1 MAGKLGKV
9 VGGVVA
15 AALVLGG
22 IAYAVVWNSPGI
34 QAKLMSRVIASR
46 MAGNDTQALLDD
58 GALHIYLCGTGS
70 PMPDPSRAN
79 ACTAVIAGGHIVI
92 IDTGPGSWRNIA
104 RARLPADKID
114 TILLT
119 HLHSDHIGDLGEFAV
134 QSWIAGRK
142 APLQVFGPTALPRPA
157 ADRDSQGHV
166 FGTSGTADVVK
177 GIALAYNADDAYRIL
192 HHGADHLIPDGADM
206 AAHEIPTPKVDELV
220 KVYDKD
226 GLTISAFLV
235 NHHPVEPAYGYRIEY
250 KGRVAVVSGDTKKT
264 ESVQRFATDADLLV
278 HEALN
283 HRMVGL
289 IIDALRKRGND
300 RFADMAHDTLGYHT
314 SPVEAAEIANAA
326 HVKLLVFSHI
336 VPPLPNKL
344 AEHMFLEGV
353 GAARG
358 KGGTDVGHD
367 GMMITMPGNSDVIS
381 TSDLF

>member
-1 MAGKLGKV
+1 MRLGKI
-9 VGGVVA
+9 VGGVVV

-22 IAYAVVWNSPGI
+22 IAYAVVWNSPSV
-34 QAKLMSRVIASR
+34 QDRLMSRVINSR
-46 MAGNDTQALLDD
+46 MLGNDTQKLLDD

-70 PMPDPSRAN
+70 PMPDPHRAN

-114 TILLT
+114 TILFT

-134 QSWIAGRK
+134 QTWIAGRK
-142 APLQVFGPTALPRPA
+142 VPLEVYGPTALPEPIA
-157 ADRDSQGHV
+157 QTDENGEH
-166 FGTSGTADVVK
+166 FGVSGTDAVVK
-177 GIALAYNADDAYRIL
+177 GFAMAYNADDAYRIL
-192 HHGADHLIPDGADM
+192 HHGADHLVPAGADM
-206 AAHEIPTPKVDELV
+206 VGHEIATPKVDELV
-220 KVYDKD
+220 TVFDKD
-226 GLTISAFLV
+226 GLKISAFLV

-250 KGRVAVVSGDTKKT
+250 KGRVAVISGDTKKT
-264 ESVQRFATDADLLV
+264 ESVERFATNADLLV

-283 HRMVGL
+283 HRMVSL

-300 RFADMAHDTLGYHT
+300 RLADMAHDTLGYHT